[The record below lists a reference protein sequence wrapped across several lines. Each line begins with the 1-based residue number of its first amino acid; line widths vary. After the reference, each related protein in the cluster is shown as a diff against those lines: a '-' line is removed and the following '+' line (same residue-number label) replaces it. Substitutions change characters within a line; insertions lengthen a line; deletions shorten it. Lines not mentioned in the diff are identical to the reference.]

1 MIPYGHQS
9 IDDDD
14 IKAVVDVL
22 KSDYLTQGPKVKEF
36 EEALAKKVGAKFAV
50 AFSSGTAALEAA
62 YFAAGLQEGDEIIT
76 STLTFAATSNA
87 ALQLGAKVVFADIEP
102 ETGNIDP
109 SDVLKKIT
117 NRTKAIVPVDYS
129 GMPAKLDELS
139 QIAKKHGLLLIEDA
153 AHALGAEYKGPSM
166 GSGQAKKI
174 GSIADMTMFSFHPV
188 KSITTGEGGA
198 ITTNREDFYKKLSL
212 YRTHGITKENF
223 KNKPEGDWHYEMTD
237 LAQNFRLT
245 DIQAALGVSQLKK
258 LDKFVEARKTIAT
271 KYSAGFSQNKNLI
284 LPKEYEGVSSS
295 WHLYPI
301 RLKDTSKRAE
311 VFKKLRDS
319 GIGVQVHYIPVHLH
333 PYYEGLGYKKGLC
346 PNAEAYY
353 AGEISI
359 PIFPGLSQKDQNFVI
374 EKVNEFTK

>member
-1 MIPYGHQS
+1 MIPYGHQF
-9 IDDDD
+9 IDQDD
-14 IKAVVDVL
+14 IDAVVETL
-22 KSDYLTQGPKVKEF
+22 KSDFLTQGPKVKEF
-36 EEALAKKVGAKFAV
+36 EEALSKYVGAKFAV

-62 YFAAGLQEGDEIIT
+62 YFAAGIKNGDEVIT
-76 STLTFAATSNA
+76 SPLTFAATANA
-87 ALQLGAKVVFADIEP
+87 ALQLGAKVVFADIEID
-102 ETGNIDP
+102 TGNIDP

-117 NRTKAIVPVDYS
+117 KNTKAIVPVDYS
-129 GMPAKLDELS
+129 GMPVKLDELS
-139 QIAKKHGLLLIEDA
+139 EIAQKNRLLLIEDA
-153 AHALGAEYKGPSM
+153 AHALGAEYKGPST

-174 GSIADMTMFSFHPV
+174 GGIADMTMFSFHPV

-198 ITTNREDFYKKLSL
+198 ITTNREDFYKKLLL

-223 KNKPEGDWHYEMTD
+223 KNKSEGEWYYEMQD
-237 LAQNFRLT
+237 LAQNFRIT
-245 DIQAALGVSQLKK
+245 DIQAALGVSQLTK
-258 LDKFVEARKTIAT
+258 LDKFVEARRGIAK
-271 KYSAGFSQNKNLI
+271 KYQEAFAQNKNLI
-284 LPKEYEGVSSS
+284 LPREYEGASSS

-301 RLKDTSKRAE
+301 RLKNSAKRAE

-346 PNAEAYY
+346 PNAEVYY

-374 EKVNEFTK
+374 EKINEFTT